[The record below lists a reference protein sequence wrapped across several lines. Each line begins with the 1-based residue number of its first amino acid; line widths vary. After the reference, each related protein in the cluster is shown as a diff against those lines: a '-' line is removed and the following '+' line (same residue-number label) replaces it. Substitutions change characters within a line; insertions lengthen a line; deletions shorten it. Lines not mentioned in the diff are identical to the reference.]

1 MPIYEYQCEDCKKV
15 FESIVMGSD
24 PEPPVCDKCGS
35 RRVARRM
42 SAANT
47 IGGSSGAASAGCS
60 PNPSSGFS

>member
-15 FESIVMGSD
+15 FEVIVMGSS
-24 PEPPVCDKCGS
+24 PEIPSCRKCGS
-35 RRVARRM
+35 RRVARRI

-47 IGGSSGAASAGCS
+47 IGGSAGKTSSGCS

>member
-15 FESIVMGSD
+15 FEAIVMGSD
-24 PEPPVCDKCGS
+24 PEAPVCDKCGS

-47 IGGSSGAASAGCS
+47 IGSSSGPAGAGCS
-60 PNPSSGFS
+60 PGSPSGFS